1 MEIKHD
7 TSPGRPWWRAAMP
20 GVYCICIWEAHLT
33 YFYLLSRLLTFFP
46 LIPANQ
52 SVLVVQS
59 SLTVCEPIGC
69 SLSGSSV
76 HGILQARVLG
86 WVATPFSRVYS
97 WPRDWTRVCCIAGRF
112 FTVWATNCF
121 LIPDCPYSPYDI
133 SAYVWDL
140 YFLSTIC
147 FSQNYL
153 SLKATQVG

>member
-1 MEIKHD
+1 
-7 TSPGRPWWRAAMP
+7 MP

-86 WVATPFSRVYS
+86 WVATPFSRVYLYHM
-97 WPRDWTRVCCIAGRF
+97 F
-112 FTVWATNCF
+112 FSKLFKPEGHPSGIEGCE
-121 LIPDCPYSPYDI
+121 P
-133 SAYVWDL
+133 
-140 YFLSTIC
+140 FLSHLFLFT
-147 FSQNYL
+147 
-153 SLKATQVG
+153 SLKSFPVLARRLMPTS